1 MGPKEIVNEMLLKDS
16 FSNWA
21 KMKVVSIAP
30 GECDLELI
38 VVEEML
44 NGFNRLHGGIAFSLA
59 DSALAFAANAK
70 GRKAFTINSSCSF
83 ISSIQKNEVLVAQAR
98 ELKSG
103 QNIGFYLVNVFSK
116 EKMVFTST
124 FTVFFTAEKWGS

>member
-116 EKMVFTST
+116 EKMVFTSN